1 MKKRLDIL
9 IFEKGLV
16 KSRNEATALI
26 LSRKVKVDNKIVDKA
41 GMQISKDA
49 NIEIEKSENKFVSR
63 GGLKLLKAI
72 TEFKIDLK
80 NKVCLDIGAS
90 TGGFTDC
97 MLQHGARKVYAVDV
111 GYGQLDWNLRNDNRV
126 INIEKTNFRYWTG
139 TEIED
144 KIDFVSID
152 VSFISLKK
160 ILPNL
165 NNLIKD
171 MNNVFIVALI
181 KPQFEV
187 GREKI
192 GKNGVVKKDEYRQD
206 VVLDIKDFVKNLG
219 FEIIGD
225 CESPIKGPAGNV
237 EYLLYLNKE

>member
-97 MLQHGARKVYAVDV
+97 MLQH
-111 GYGQLDWNLRNDNRV
+111 
-126 INIEKTNFRYWTG
+126 
-139 TEIED
+139 
-144 KIDFVSID
+144 
-152 VSFISLKK
+152 
-160 ILPNL
+160 
-165 NNLIKD
+165 
-171 MNNVFIVALI
+171 AL
-181 KPQFEV
+181 
-187 GREKI
+187 
-192 GKNGVVKKDEYRQD
+192 
-206 VVLDIKDFVKNLG
+206 L
-219 FEIIGD
+219 
-225 CESPIKGPAGNV
+225 
-237 EYLLYLNKE
+237 